1 MCLSKAKPCI
11 PISSWF
17 LYKWNCIFLCW
28 CTNKHILIVIS
39 AQSFIM
45 RQTVALSAKNKQ
57 LVSALTQTKQQN
69 AELEGNLRRMQ
80 DKLMMVIMKL
90 NSREVALDSCVQ
102 EMQIVKVGC
111 ASVVGSIYVL
121 NLVRLLII
129 RHTKNGYSILQFYD
143 LRVFCSFIRYFNFS
157 FS

>member
-1 MCLSKAKPCI
+1 
-11 PISSWF
+11 
-17 LYKWNCIFLCW
+17 
-28 CTNKHILIVIS
+28 
-39 AQSFIM
+39 M

-129 RHTKNGYSILQFYD
+129 RHTH
-143 LRVFCSFIRYFNFS
+143 
-157 FS
+157 